1 MASAPSTPHVSRF
14 TVGRTRSM
22 PSPIRTP
29 SRSMPSPHSPRRHV
43 DSDSEEGVSISEGVQ
58 PCSFFQHNLSST
70 FWLNSPGVHGEL
82 GDMAE
87 DSSHPTADVPDS
99 VLLISG
105 SGASSHRQNSSSR
118 EWKRTE
124 FNALEKCA
132 QEALRRA
139 QHLSEERAFK
149 ARQVGLEV
157 TVNKYK

>member
-1 MASAPSTPHVSRF
+1 
-14 TVGRTRSM
+14 
-22 PSPIRTP
+22 
-29 SRSMPSPHSPRRHV
+29 
-43 DSDSEEGVSISEGVQ
+43 
-58 PCSFFQHNLSST
+58 
-70 FWLNSPGVHGEL
+70 
-82 GDMAE
+82 MAE